1 MDTTRGIPR
10 QGAVDT
16 AARRGSRTERRP
28 ERRLRHPE
36 RRLRLGERR
45 PDRAERWPGRAE
57 GRARRAVRRPGRL
70 FRGLLAA
77 VLGIIA
83 VVGLAQAIGIVTL
96 PSRAPWD
103 SEQEA
108 AARSALELD
117 ADSIVADG
125 IHSEPVDLLGNPVQE
140 EPGAPGEASGAGAA
154 TDGPTGAATGA
165 SDDGAADRPS
175 SAPETAPR
183 SQTTQVDAVGRLRIE
198 AVDMDVP
205 LGAMDRG
212 DDVTPPGYRAG
223 YVLRDGSAD
232 AGIDR
237 ELEGTVVIAMHS
249 MRTGFAPGN
258 YLVGDDGQVLVP
270 DGAEIEA
277 LGRTWRV
284 TASQQIPKDQLPTRS
299 DIWDEEPGRLVII
312 TCRQTGAERTTANT
326 VIIAEEV
333 DAMEG

>member
-1 MDTTRGIPR
+1 M
-10 QGAVDT
+10 
-16 AARRGSRTERRP
+16 
-28 ERRLRHPE
+28 
-36 RRLRLGERR
+36 
-45 PDRAERWPGRAE
+45 PGR
-57 GRARRAVRRPGRL
+57 PL
-70 FRGLLAA
+70 RGLLAA

-96 PSRAPWD
+96 PSHAPWD
-103 SEQEA
+103 SEQGA
-108 AARSALELD
+108 AARTALELD

-125 IHSEPVDLLGNPVQE
+125 IRSEPIDLLGNPVQE

-154 TDGPTGAATGA
+154 ADGPTGAATGA
-165 SDDGAADRPS
+165 SDDDAADRPS
-175 SAPETAPR
+175 SASETAPR
-183 SQTTQVDAVGRLRIE
+183 LETTRVDAVGRLRIE

-270 DGAEIEA
+270 DGAEVEA

-284 TASQQIPKDQLPTRS
+284 TASEQIPKDQLPARS

-326 VIIAEEV
+326 VITAEEV